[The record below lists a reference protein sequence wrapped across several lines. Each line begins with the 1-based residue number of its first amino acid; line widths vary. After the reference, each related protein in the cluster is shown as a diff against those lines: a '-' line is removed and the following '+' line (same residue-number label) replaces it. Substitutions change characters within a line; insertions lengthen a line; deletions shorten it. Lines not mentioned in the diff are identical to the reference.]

1 MSATPEKL
9 IHNINQTAHYFAA
22 YPHDE
27 AVRGLADHFNKF
39 WEPRIR
45 AKLHVVIQAK
55 DARLHRL
62 VFDAAS
68 IMKP

>member
-1 MSATPEKL
+1 MSATPDKL
-9 IHNINQTAHYFAA
+9 IHNINQTAAYFAA

-45 AKLHVVIQAK
+45 AKLHAVIQAR
-55 DARLHRL
+55 DARLHPL
-62 VFDAAS
+62 VFDAAPA
-68 IMKP
+68 MKP

>member
-1 MSATPEKL
+1 MSTADKL
-9 IHNINQTAHYFAA
+9 IHNINQTAAYFAA

-45 AKLHVVIQAK
+45 AKLHDAIKAK
-55 DARLHRL
+55 DARLHPL
-62 VFDAAS
+62 VFDAAPT
-68 IMKP
+68 MKP

>member
-1 MSATPEKL
+1 MSTADKL
-9 IHNINQTAHYFAA
+9 IHNINQAALYWAA

-45 AKLHVVIQAK
+45 ATLHEAIRAR
-55 DARLHRL
+55 DARLHKL
-62 VFDAAS
+62 VFDAAPA
-68 IMKP
+68 MKP

>member
-1 MSATPEKL
+1 MSTADKL
-9 IHNINQTAHYFAA
+9 IHNINQPAQYWAA

-45 AKLHVVIQAK
+45 AKLHEAIRAR
-55 DARLHRL
+55 DSRLHKL
-62 VFDAAS
+62 VFDAAPT
-68 IMKP
+68 MKP

>member
-1 MSATPEKL
+1 MSTPDKL
-9 IHNINQTAHYFAA
+9 IHNINQTAAYFAA

-45 AKLHVVIQAK
+45 AKLHEVIKAR
-55 DARLHRL
+55 DARLHPL
-62 VFDAAS
+62 VFDAVAA
-68 IMKP
+68 MKP